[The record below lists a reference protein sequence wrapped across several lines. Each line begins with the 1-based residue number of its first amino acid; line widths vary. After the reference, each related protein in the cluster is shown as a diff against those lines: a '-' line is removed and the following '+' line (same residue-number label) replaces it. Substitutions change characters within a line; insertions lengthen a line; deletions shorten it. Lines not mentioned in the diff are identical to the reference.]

1 MAKAISP
8 AALGLLL
15 AALCTLAL
23 SVHLTF
29 KAGHRTVLEDTVLDK
44 AMFAAPNKMCCS
56 AVTWPCC
63 QHETCCDAWAKNGLD
78 KEEEKAM
85 PMQLFEIPESQL
97 HPLRA
102 APRYVRVVEE

>member
-56 AVTWPCC
+56 GNVTAKLLL
-63 QHETCCDAWAKNGLD
+63 CD
-78 KEEEKAM
+78 
-85 PMQLFEIPESQL
+85 
-97 HPLRA
+97 
-102 APRYVRVVEE
+102 VRC